1 MELPMPDTFR
11 NPAELRSMF
20 GANLRFLAKDY
31 PSISELSRQL
41 GINRTQ
47 FNRYLAGESFPRPDV
62 LARICDFFQIDA
74 RVLLDPVESI
84 SNGSDPFSSAFLKDF
99 VGTGSRNLSKETFPS
114 GYYRFARQS
123 FLDASQFVTCLVW
136 VTREGPNTYIRG
148 YETKEA
154 LASQGLPPTQ
164 DAREFRGMIL
174 QQEEGVAAVISRRNS
189 MTCSFTYLNRVASF
203 ENNFWVGYV
212 TRTMS
217 ESATGERAVRIVYEH
232 LGHDLGAALKVA
244 RASGY
249 CDASTLSPFDFRLL
263 RPNQPFR

>member
-1 MELPMPDTFR
+1 MADPFR

-20 GANLRFLAKDY
+20 GSNLRYLAKEY

-62 LARICDFFQIDA
+62 LARICDFFDIDA
-74 RVLLDPVESI
+74 RVLLEPIETITS
-84 SNGSDPFSSAFLKDF
+84 GSDPLSSLFLKDF
-99 VGTGSRNLSKETFPS
+99 VGTGSRDLSEETFPS

-136 VTREGPNTYIRG
+136 VTREGSNTYIRG
-148 YETKEA
+148 YETKQA

-164 DAREFRGMIL
+164 DAREFRGLIL
-174 QQEEGVAAVISRRNS
+174 QQEEGVAGVISRRNS
-189 MTCSFTYLNRVASF
+189 MTCSFTYLHRVASF

-212 TRTMS
+212 SRTIS
-217 ESATGERAVRIVYEH
+217 ETPAGERAVRIVYEH
-232 LGHDLGAALKVA
+232 LGRNLGAALKVA

-249 CDASTLSPFDFRLL
+249 CDASALSPFDIRLL
-263 RPNQPFR
+263 QPNQPFR

>member
-1 MELPMPDTFR
+1 MPDPIR
-11 NPAELRSMF
+11 NPSELRSMF
-20 GANLRFLAKDY
+20 GSNLRHLAKGY

-62 LARICDFFQIDA
+62 LARICAFFKIDA
-74 RVLLDPVESI
+74 RVLLEPVENI
-84 SNGSDPFSSAFLKDF
+84 SNGSDPLSSLFLKDF
-99 VGTGSRNLSKETFPS
+99 VGTGAFNLSQETFPS

-123 FLDASQFVTCLVW
+123 FLDASQFVSCLVN
-136 VTREGPNTYIRG
+136 VKRDGPNTYIRG
-148 YETKEA
+148 YETKAA

-164 DAREFRGMIL
+164 SAREFRGLIL
-174 QQEEGVAAVISRRNS
+174 QQDDAIAALISRKNS

-203 ENNFWVGYV
+203 DNNFWVGYV

-217 ESATGERAVRIVYEH
+217 ESPTGERAVRIVYEH
-232 LGHDLGAALKVA
+232 LGHNLTAALKVG

-249 CDASTLSPFDFRLL
+249 CDASALSPFDTRHL